1 VDEPQ
6 VSNNWHPMDGA
17 LVGAGSLWPQCCFVF
32 LGVEGTVAPLT
43 GTYTVAKVKCSAR
56 RVLDFASNPWL
67 LFE

>member
-1 VDEPQ
+1 MVQ
-6 VSNNWHPMDGA
+6 

-32 LGVEGTVAPLT
+32 LGLEGTVALRT
-43 GTYTVAKVKCSAR
+43 GTYTVAKVKCSDR